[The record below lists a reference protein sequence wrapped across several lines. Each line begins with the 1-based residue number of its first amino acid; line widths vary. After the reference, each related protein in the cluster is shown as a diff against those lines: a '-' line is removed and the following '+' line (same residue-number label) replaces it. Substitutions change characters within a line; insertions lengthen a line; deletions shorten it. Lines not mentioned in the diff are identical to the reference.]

1 MKNVSHETI
10 AQKVCDAICEISLN
24 CDEDVKKLIKEA
36 LDKEDSPI
44 VRDALKSLVQNHEL
58 SPASRVPLCQD
69 TGTTVV
75 FAELGNNV
83 RIIGAT
89 LFEAIEQGVIA
100 AQKSLPMRASMYKD
114 PLFNRENS
122 GDNSPPILHIEHTH
136 GDSLTLHIAQKGGG
150 AENKSFMQM
159 FTPSTTA
166 DDIIEYV
173 INGVVNAGSQPCPP
187 LVIGVG
193 IGGNFEQAPLLAK
206 RALMRKL
213 ALPHLLPQYSQMEA
227 KILEGINKRGCGI
240 QGLGGD
246 LTAMA
251 VHINTAPCHI
261 ASLPVAVNIDCH
273 AHRHCTLRF

>member
-10 AQKVCDAICEISLN
+10 AQKVCEAICEISLN
-24 CDEDVKKLIKEA
+24 CDADVKNLIRA
-36 LDKEDSPI
+36 TLAKEDSPI
-44 VRDALKSLVQNHEL
+44 VRDALKSIVDNHEL
-58 SPASRVPLCQD
+58 SPSSKVPLCQD

-75 FAELGNNV
+75 FAELGSDI
-83 RIIGAT
+83 RITGTT
-89 LFEAIEQGVIA
+89 LFEAIQKGVRM

-122 GDNSPPILHIEHTH
+122 GDNSPPILHIEHIPGNT
-136 GDSLTLHIAQKGGG
+136 LTLHIAQKGGG
-150 AENKSFMQM
+150 AENMSFMQM
-159 FTPSTTA
+159 LTPSTTA
-166 DDIIEYV
+166 DDIVEYV
-173 INGVVNAGSQPCPP
+173 INGVISAGSQPCPP
-187 LVIGVG
+187 LVIGIG

-213 ALPHLLPQYSQMEA
+213 ALPHPLPQYADMES
-227 KILEGINKRGCGI
+227 KILNGINKHGCGI
-240 QGLGGD
+240 QGLGGN

-273 AHRHCTLRF
+273 AHRHIAVRF